1 MTAIK
6 HLQERTSKS
15 RAQAESTQTVE
26 ISLKPLPPKSDSPKR
41 IPSPK
46 PPSPKPPSPKPPS
59 PKPPSPKPSVIN
71 TNLPEDFIKP
81 GTKVYAIWFDDDRL
95 VYEVNEI
102 STIDKF

>member
-15 RAQAESTQTVE
+15 RAQAESTQTDE
-26 ISLKPLPPKSDSPKR
+26 ISLKSLSPKSDSSKR

-46 PPSPKPPSPKPPS
+46 PPSPKPPSPKPP
-59 PKPPSPKPSVIN
+59 VIN
-71 TNLPEDFIKP
+71 TNLPDDFIKP
-81 GTKVYAIWFDDDRL
+81 GTKVYAVWFDDDRL